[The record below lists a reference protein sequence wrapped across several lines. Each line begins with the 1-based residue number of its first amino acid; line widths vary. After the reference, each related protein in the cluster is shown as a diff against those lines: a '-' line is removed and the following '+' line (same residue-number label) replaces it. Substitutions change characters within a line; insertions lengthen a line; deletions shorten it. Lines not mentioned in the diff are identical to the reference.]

1 MAGCSCGCGSDCGEG
16 DGKKRIIFACAG
28 ASNVGQITN
37 IAAIQLSVEGYGSL
51 ACTAQLA
58 TGAGP
63 VKKKCTEADEV
74 VVLNGCPVACTS
86 KIVEAQGIV
95 PDQVIIATEQGIAK
109 THDLD
114 ISEEDIE
121 KVVCAAWEG
130 NGKAKRY
137 RDHPEGG
144 CGCGCGGE

>member
-37 IAAIQLSVEGYGSL
+37 IAAIQLFVEGFGSP

-63 VKKKCTEADEV
+63 VKRKCAEADEV
-74 VVLNGCPVACTS
+74 VVLDGCPVACAS
-86 KIVEAQGIV
+86 KIAEAQGIT

-109 THDLD
+109 THDLE
-114 ISEEDIE
+114 ISEEEIE

-130 NGKAKRY
+130 KGKAKRC
-137 RDHPEGG
+137 RDLPEGG

>member
-1 MAGCSCGCGSDCGEG
+1 MAGCGCGCDCGEGEG

-37 IAAIQLSVEGYGSL
+37 IAAIQLSVEGFGSP

-63 VKKKCTEADEV
+63 VKKACAEADEV
-74 VVLNGCPVACTS
+74 VVLDGCPVACAS
-86 KIVEAQGIV
+86 KIAAAQGIT
-95 PDQVIIATEQGIAK
+95 PDQAIVATEVGIAK
-109 THDLD
+109 SHDLE
-114 ISEEDIE
+114 ISEEEIE
-121 KVVCAAWEG
+121 KVVSAAWEG
-130 NGKAKRY
+130 KGKGKTGRKNC
-137 RDHPEGG
+137 G

>member
-1 MAGCSCGCGSDCGEG
+1 MVECTCGCGGGEG

-37 IAAIQLSVEGYGSL
+37 IAAIQLSVEGFGSP

-63 VKKKCTEADEV
+63 VKRKCAEADEV
-74 VVLNGCPVACTS
+74 VVLDGCPVACAS
-86 KIVEAQGIV
+86 KIAEAQGIK
-95 PDQVIIATEQGIAK
+95 PDQTIIATEQGIAK

-114 ISEEDIE
+114 ISEEEIE

-130 NGKAKRY
+130 KGKAKRC
-137 RDHPEGG
+137 RDLPDGG